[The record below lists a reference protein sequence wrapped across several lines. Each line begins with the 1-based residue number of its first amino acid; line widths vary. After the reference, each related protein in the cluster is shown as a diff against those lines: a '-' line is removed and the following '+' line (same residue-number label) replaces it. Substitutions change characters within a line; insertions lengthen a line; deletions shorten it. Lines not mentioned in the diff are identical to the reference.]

1 MSVSP
6 NPEDGYV
13 RGLIDRIFKPVRDMR
28 IEDGVLTLIH
38 VDNRIE
44 TFKLSDL
51 DDFAM
56 HRKGLLASDF
66 ILKIGETPRV
76 FKWLKAKDSK
86 RFVKTL
92 NAEISQAIANDTKR
106 LSELFFDRIYPHFP
120 RDSWESSL
128 RGIVDKLHRRLLKS
142 SDVLSA
148 NLSAAEKEAL
158 RQAASF
164 HPFDLK
170 NAQWAHEQH
179 QLTQRSDFFDRVEAN
194 PLTEEQRLAVL
205 RNNDRN
211 MVLAAAGTGKTSVI
225 VAKALDLID
234 RGLAKPSEV
243 LVLAYNNSAAKE
255 IRERLSLRAQT
266 SGTEL
271 ITEPDILDLLH

>member
-1 MSVSP
+1 MSP

>member
-1 MSVSP
+1 VSP
-6 NPEDGYV
+6 NPEDGYG

-86 RFVKTL
+86 RFVKT
-92 NAEISQAIANDTKR
+92 
-106 LSELFFDRIYPHFP
+106 
-120 RDSWESSL
+120 
-128 RGIVDKLHRRLLKS
+128 
-142 SDVLSA
+142 
-148 NLSAAEKEAL
+148 EKEAL

-225 VAKALDLID
+225 VAKALELID

-266 SGTEL
+266 SGTDL
-271 ITEPDILDLLH
+271 ITEPDIWTFHALGRQIIRDVGITTYMSDFTEDPMKLNQWVTAWISDYVNMPR